1 MRLLT
6 ISTVLASLAA
16 LTAAKNGDDYR
27 PIVFYHGMGDS
38 AHSKGMVELMQSIKD
53 IAPEVFIHS
62 VSVSFSGQKNNGKIA
77 GHCSYCIMFFFFFV
91 LPSWQSQSRM
101 TREQDSLATS
111 TTKYVPLS
119 SSNADGTRGEE
130 QLVVNLSDR
139 FLSARN
145 RVSAAQRHQG
155 AAERFQR
162 RRILP
167 RRPILE
173 VLE

>member
-62 VSVSFSGQKNNGKIA
+62 VSVSFSGKKKQLQNYWTLLLLHNV
-77 GHCSYCIMFFFFFV
+77 FFFV

-167 RRPILE
+167 RRPVLE